1 MIKINGAR
9 LIEDLENQGKIGWK
23 KGEGLFREA
32 YSEDYIKVRDYVER
46 RMKEAGLKT
55 RVDTVGNIF
64 GRLEGRDSKAKTIL
78 TGSHLDAVKAGGM
91 LDGAYGVIA
100 GLEALRTLKES
111 GVQPRHSIEA
121 VGFIA
126 EEGGPLGG
134 TYGSRAFTGQMEM
147 PPSDEVLESYGMKKK
162 DIADARADIES
173 YAAFM
178 ELHIE
183 QGPVLWR
190 KKIPIG
196 IPTAIVG
203 ITRYKGCVSGEANH
217 AGTTP
222 MLERKDAVY
231 QTVILLHEWL
241 EYMRAQEN
249 MVCNIGYIDVEP
261 GQIGIVP
268 GETRFGIEIRSTEK
282 ENTHNA
288 VNKLKEIF
296 SKAEICTAN
305 VELWVDK
312 PPVKLDEKV
321 IDAIEGVSR
330 ELDIECMR
338 MPSGASHD
346 ASPLARVMP
355 AGMIFVPSINGISHN
370 KEESTEKEDLIKGAA
385 VLANTLLKLDTI
397 LA

>member
-1 MIKINGAR
+1 
-9 LIEDLENQGKIGWK
+9 
-23 KGEGLFREA
+23 
-32 YSEDYIKVRDYVER
+32 
-46 RMKEAGLKT
+46 
-55 RVDTVGNIF
+55 
-64 GRLEGRDSKAKTIL
+64 
-78 TGSHLDAVKAGGM
+78 M

-100 GLEALRTLKES
+100 GLEALRTIKES
-111 GVQPRHSIEA
+111 GVQPRHSMEA

-134 TYGSRAFTGQMEM
+134 TYGSRAFTGQMET

-231 QTVILLHEWL
+231 QTVVLLHECL

-282 ENTHNA
+282 ENAHNA

-296 SKAEICTAN
+296 SKAEIKK
-305 VELWVDK
+305 D
-312 PPVKLDEKV
+312 
-321 IDAIEGVSR
+321 
-330 ELDIECMR
+330 
-338 MPSGASHD
+338 
-346 ASPLARVMP
+346 
-355 AGMIFVPSINGISHN
+355 
-370 KEESTEKEDLIKGAA
+370 
-385 VLANTLLKLDTI
+385 
-397 LA
+397 